1 MGPAA
6 LVEKMLE
13 SKNVSDLG
21 QILSIFPYKSI
32 REKIW
37 ICHKEGQGQP
47 WIIIWTNLVGPESP
61 KLYSKFQ
68 DHWPIGSGEDL

>member
-1 MGPAA
+1 MIYTIIIRSCQLSWSHDQDHLNKLSFPEPIKTTYEVSMGPAA

-32 REKIW
+32 REKI
-37 ICHKEGQGQP
+37 
-47 WIIIWTNLVGPESP
+47 
-61 KLYSKFQ
+61 
-68 DHWPIGSGEDL
+68 